1 VSAVVKGSKMD
12 PLGVVVGM
20 IAMMALIVLG
30 SSGVVAAIIW
40 DICRGIKEAFSCL
53 FCGHTRTKMEGK

>member
-1 VSAVVKGSKMD
+1 MD